1 MKTTCFTILA
11 VICLLVG
18 TGSCEEILR
27 MSANTT
33 TVRIQNVCPDGL
45 NIGNLNIVRGDYN
58 TELIGTTGSFILP
71 RGSSAYVTVDQLE
84 VGNTLMLTSN
94 SYEVFASCVVENRTL
109 EPSYNQSN
117 QSQ

>member
-1 MKTTCFTILA
+1 MKTTITLL

-18 TGSCEEILR
+18 NGLGEEILK

-58 TELIGTTGSFILP
+58 TELVGTTGPFILYK
-71 RGSSAYVTVDQLE
+71 GSSAYVTIYENLE
-84 VGNTLMLTSN
+84 VGNTLILTSN

-117 QSQ
+117 QNL